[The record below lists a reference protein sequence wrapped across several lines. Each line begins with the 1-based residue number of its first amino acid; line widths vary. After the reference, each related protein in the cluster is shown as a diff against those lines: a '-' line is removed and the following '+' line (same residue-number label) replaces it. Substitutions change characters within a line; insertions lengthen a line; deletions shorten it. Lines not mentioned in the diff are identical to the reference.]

1 MRENDF
7 HVIKDQDNEV
17 YTHFSKCDENIC
29 YTMIL
34 ILADELLVH
43 FRKKCRN
50 VGSAGWETASHFSF
64 AIDRKRSMRFTDL
77 QILPTSNHQ
86 SLCEVVQSCSTPE
99 DTLLPVSLKIV
110 TVVLGTPVLSECLC
124 LHS

>member
-1 MRENDF
+1 
-7 HVIKDQDNEV
+7 
-17 YTHFSKCDENIC
+17 
-29 YTMIL
+29 MIL

-99 DTLLPVSLKIV
+99 DTLLPVSLENRHRGSWHASAKR
-110 TVVLGTPVLSECLC
+110 VLVFTLLKKT
-124 LHS
+124 